1 MDYRHM
7 TLGESFCGLRSAF
20 VFLKPIWRFIPAA
33 GDDRLKFLS
42 GSTFS
47 GPLHPDI
54 IEIEHKIRLLI
65 DPSKSRVMHAFRPEL
80 GGRNEPVL
88 RELLPNE
95 SIADADVMDVFRLIV
110 ALMASEIRYV

>member
-1 MDYRHM
+1 
-7 TLGESFCGLRSAF
+7 
-20 VFLKPIWRFIPAA
+20 
-33 GDDRLKFLS
+33 
-42 GSTFS
+42 
-47 GPLHPDI
+47 
-54 IEIEHKIRLLI
+54 
-65 DPSKSRVMHAFRPEL
+65 MHAFRPEL